1 MVDISELKGKTIGK
15 IEQGKGEFWDK
26 GSKVNE
32 LAFHVGQ
39 DIYYMFH
46 SQDCCE
52 DVYIEEIIGDLDDL
66 IGWPIL
72 EAEMVEGET
81 EKAPDGYDDQKWTF
95 YKLGT
100 IKGHV
105 TIRWYGTSNGYYS
118 IDVSFQKN
126 TKAWC
131 YDE

>member
-1 MVDISELKGKTIGK
+1 MVDISELKGKTITK
-15 IEQGKGEFWDK
+15 IDQKTGEFWDK
-26 GSKVNE
+26 GSKIDE
-32 LAFHVGQ
+32 LAFHVGE

-52 DVYIEEIIGDLDDL
+52 NVYIEDINGDLEDL
-66 IGWPIL
+66 IGSPVL

-81 EKAPDGYDDQKWTF
+81 EDTPDGYDVQEWTF

-118 IDVSFQKN
+118 MRASFQKN